1 MAVFGRFQVYYG
13 KIKSELEIIRE
24 DYGYT
29 NLSKAFA
36 HWYLVNYVKVSEQEL
51 GEIII
56 DGNGD
61 NGIDAITVN
70 GEVMTLYQ
78 FKFPDREKNI
88 EKAIDEKTVLKM
100 FNGYNKLIAKKKP
113 RVANDIFL
121 KYREMVKEKSIFDY
135 KLEFVVF
142 NNSFSKPAEDVLESQ
157 IEEIKDKTG
166 NLINYKVVQHKNIC
180 EAIIKKDEEAAIES
194 MRKHMKYVI
203 ENTL

>member
-88 EKAIDEKTVLKM
+88 EKAIDEKTVVREHHQRKA
-100 FNGYNKLIAKKKP
+100 LIDSDEPSPVSPGRTKESLHPESEKTYPVHRHLAFQ
-113 RVANDIFL
+113 NFL
-121 KYREMVKEKSIFDY
+121 W
-135 KLEFVVF
+135 
-142 NNSFSKPAEDVLESQ
+142 NSV
-157 IEEIKDKTG
+157 
-166 NLINYKVVQHKNIC
+166 
-180 EAIIKKDEEAAIES
+180 
-194 MRKHMKYVI
+194 
-203 ENTL
+203 